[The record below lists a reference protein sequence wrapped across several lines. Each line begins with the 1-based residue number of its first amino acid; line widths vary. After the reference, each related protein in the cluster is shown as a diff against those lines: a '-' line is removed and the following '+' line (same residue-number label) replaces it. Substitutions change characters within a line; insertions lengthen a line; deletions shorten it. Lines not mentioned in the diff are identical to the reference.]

1 MKVLGDLTRSL
12 DTSLLKR
19 RLLTA
24 AVVACLIAWDMHKHH
39 RRIDEGDVVGNTAAI
54 LSFFVAWRG
63 KTFWFL
69 WGIAIGVLL
78 LSIVRLAF
86 VWCK

>member
-12 DTSLLKR
+12 DASLLKR
-19 RLLTA
+19 RLLAA
-24 AVVACLIAWDMHKHH
+24 AVVLCLIAWDMHNHH
-39 RRIDEGDVVGNTAAI
+39 RRIDEGDVVGNIAAI

-63 KTFWFL
+63 KMFWFL
-69 WGIAIGVLL
+69 WGIAIGVFL

-86 VWCK
+86 VWGK